1 MDTLRWDLKGLGVPI
16 HALVARLL
24 PKLGA
29 A

>member
-1 MDTLRWDLKGLGVPI
+1 MDTIRWDLKGLGVPI
-16 HALVARLL
+16 HALVARVL